1 VICTALV
8 APLILM
14 IGFFIER
21 VVEIIFIILFI
32 ALCLYVLINTLLYVY
47 LIKGIKF
54 FMKRWTTGFIFVFS
68 IIGLEWV

>member
-1 VICTALV
+1 MICTALV

-47 LIKGIKF
+47 LIFKALN
-54 FMKRWTTGFIFVFS
+54 S
-68 IIGLEWV
+68 L